1 MGLQVRTDWLTELGL
16 DLPENADDMYQVLK
30 TFQEKKNLET
40 PFITTNSFLKMAVQ
54 HGIITAPF
62 GLVKGDYYVKDGK
75 VHYGYSENE
84 YKDVLTFLNK
94 LYAEG
99 LLDPN
104 FASCDSA
111 TQRAAFMNGQ
121 AGMTLDTVSSGLG
134 GALSTMAGTGFDAE
148 GFGPLTRADG
158 SRSYST
164 HYDNA
169 VTGMMAIVTQQCKNK
184 EAAFQFLNYAYTE
197 EGQILFNWGIE
208 GESYDLVDGKPVVSR
223 LITENPDGL
232 TVQQVSALYNRAW
245 QDGSFVQLKERQTQ
259 VIGTSQQL
267 TTMDRWID
275 SDASLYQMPPVTV
288 AEEDISEYSKL
299 MSEINTYVSEMM
311 VKYISG
317 LESLDTFEE
326 YQATLKKMGVDR
338 AIELQQAAYDSF
350 NGQ

>member
-1 MGLQVRTDWLTELGL
+1 MDHTAVFNNSKWIESNPMSSAPLFRCSFTAVKG
-16 DLPENADDMYQVLK
+16 
-30 TFQEKKNLET
+30 EKAEIGQRSPLYT
-40 PFITTNSFLKMAVQ
+40 GPGSAGITTSCKNIELAARFLD
-54 HGIITAPF
+54 F
-62 GLVKGDYYVKDGK
+62 
-75 VHYGYSENE
+75 GYSEEGNM
-84 YKDVLTFLNK
+84 
-94 LYAEG
+94 LY
-99 LLDPN
+99 N
-104 FASCDSA
+104 F
-111 TQRAAFMNGQ
+111 
-121 AGMTLDTVSSGLG
+121 
-134 GALSTMAGTGFDAE
+134 
-148 GFGPLTRADG
+148 
-158 SRSYST
+158 
-164 HYDNA
+164 
-169 VTGMMAIVTQQCKNK
+169 
-184 EAAFQFLNYAYTE
+184 
-197 EGQILFNWGIE
+197 GIE